1 MRDAATERPSGPP
14 AAATRRPRPES
25 LWVYLLLGAW
35 LGTIFIKS
43 EVASWFRIQEMF
55 RFQAFHMYG
64 VIFSAIA
71 VAAVGIALMKR
82 FGARTVRGEPIQWP
96 DRAIARP
103 RVQHI
108 LGGTAFGLGWG
119 LLGACPGPMFALLGA
134 GVPLIVVGLVGA
146 LAGAWTY
153 GFLKPKLPHG

>member
-1 MRDAATERPSGPP
+1 VTETTLRTPEPWSAEARRDP
-14 AAATRRPRPES
+14 
-25 LWVYLLLGAW
+25 LLVYFAVGVV

-64 VIFSAIA
+64 VLGSA
-71 VAAVGIALMKR
+71 VAVGAASVALMKR
-82 FGARTVRGEPIQWP
+82 LGI
-96 DRAIARP
+96 RASGGHAIRLPSAEETRP
-103 RVQHI
+103 RPHHL

-119 LLGACPGPMFALLGA
+119 LIGACPGPLYALIGSGL
-134 GVPLIVVGLVGA
+134 PIMLVGLLAA

-153 GFLKPKLPHG
+153 GLLRPSLPH